1 MAAIVVSPAR
11 IKILYVIST
20 LPVGGVEQ
28 HVLTVVRGLNA
39 ARFEPV
45 VVCLGEEGPIGQEIK
60 QAGIDVV
67 AFGRMQH
74 KHWDPGIVRLLVR
87 LMRARQFHI
96 VHTHVY
102 NPGVYGR
109 IAAKLAGV
117 PGVVATTHGVYYRR
131 KWKRR
136 LINRVLAH
144 YTDRQIAVS
153 EAVKQDLIRYDWVR
167 PESIEVIPTGIDL
180 THFQFEVDPV
190 KVRAELGLP
199 LDAYAFGTVGRL
211 ERPKGHVY
219 LIRAFE
225 RIVKTNER
233 ARLVLVGD
241 GSLAKPLQEEAA
253 RLGLAER
260 VVFAGSRRDVPYL
273 LRALDVFV
281 FPSLWE
287 GQGLALVEAMAS
299 GLPVVA
305 SRVGGVSEVVS
316 DGSSGQLVPPGSPE
330 ALAEAMLA
338 VMANPARAREMGA
351 AARARAE
358 AVFGASRMIKRLEE
372 LYLEVVAE
380 KCEPMPDRKATV
392 A

>member
-1 MAAIVVSPAR
+1 MASAVRPRR
-11 IKILYVIST
+11 IRILYVIST

-28 HVLTVVRGLNA
+28 HILTVVRGLNA
-39 ARFEPV
+39 DRFEPF
-45 VVCLGEEGPIGQEIK
+45 VVCLGEEGAIGREIRH
-60 QAGIDVV
+60 AGIEIT

-74 KHWDPGIVRLLVR
+74 KRWDPGIVRQLVR
-87 LMRARQFHI
+87 LMRERQIDI

-109 IAAKLAGV
+109 IAARWAGV
-117 PGVVATTHGVYYRR
+117 PGVITTTHGVYYRR

-136 LINRVLAH
+136 FINRALAH

-167 PESIEVIPTGIDL
+167 PESIEVMPTGIDL
-180 THFQFEVDPV
+180 PPFQLEVDSAD
-190 KVRAELGLP
+190 VRRELGLP
-199 LDAYAFGTVGRL
+199 GDSYVFGTVGRL
-211 ERPKGHVY
+211 EPPKGHVH

-225 RIVKTNER
+225 RVVNVNAH

-241 GSLAKPLQEEAA
+241 GSLAKTLHEEAA
-253 RLGLAER
+253 RLGLAGR
-260 VVFAGSRRDVPYL
+260 VVFTGSRRDVPYL
-273 LRALDVFV
+273 LRAMDLFV

-316 DGSSGQLVPPGSPE
+316 DGRTGRLVPPGSPE

-338 VMANPARAREMGA
+338 VMANPARARAMGA
-351 AARARAE
+351 AGRARTETVFGAAPMIARLEALYLKVAADKGLTAPDLDAE
-358 AVFGASRMIKRLEE
+358 AV
-372 LYLEVVAE
+372 
-380 KCEPMPDRKATV
+380 
-392 A
+392 

>member
-1 MAAIVVSPAR
+1 MDAIPVPPAR
-11 IKILYVIST
+11 VRILYVITT

-28 HVLTVVRGLNA
+28 HVLTVVRGLDP

-45 VVCLGEEGPIGQEIK
+45 VVCLGEEGVIGREIK
-60 QAGIDVV
+60 HAGIDVV

-74 KHWDPGIVRLLVR
+74 KRWDPGIVRLLVR
-87 LMRARQFHI
+87 LMRERQVHI

-117 PGVVATTHGVYYRR
+117 PGVVATAHGVYYRR

-180 THFQFEVDPV
+180 TPFQLEVDPA
-190 KVRAELGLP
+190 KVRSELGLP
-199 LDAYAFGTVGRL
+199 PDAYVFGTVGRL

-219 LIRAFE
+219 LLRAFE
-225 RIVKTNER
+225 RIAKANAR

-253 RLGLAER
+253 RLGFAER
-260 VVFAGSRRDVPYL
+260 VVFAGSRRNVPYL
-273 LRALDVFV
+273 LRAMDVFV

-305 SRVGGVSEVVS
+305 SRVGGVSEVIT
-316 DGSSGQLVPPGSPE
+316 DGTCGKLVPAGSPE

-338 VMANPARAREMGA
+338 VMANPARAREMGT

-358 AVFGASRMIKRLEE
+358 SVFGASRMIERLEE
-372 LYLEVVAE
+372 LYLEIVAE
-380 KCEPMPDRKATV
+380 KCGRVPDHTATV